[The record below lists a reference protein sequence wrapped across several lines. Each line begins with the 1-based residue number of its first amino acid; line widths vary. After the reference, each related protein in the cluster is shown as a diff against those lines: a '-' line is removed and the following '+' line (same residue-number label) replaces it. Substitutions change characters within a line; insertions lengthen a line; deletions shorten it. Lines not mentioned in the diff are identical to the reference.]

1 MKKEE
6 TQRGFASPNQVRLTW
21 LDPIKGMAILGIVL
35 YHMVIA
41 LFGIPPF
48 DHPKDD
54 WLPLLDRLT
63 QLQPW
68 PNDKII
74 PFLVLNFFRDMGWL
88 GYQGVHLFL
97 VLSGFGLTWSIARQ
111 SPASDVNIKQ
121 FFQRRLWRIF
131 PLFWMGHIFFLL
143 FHVFTGQPDISIN
156 DPRFYLSLIG
166 FRFFPETFYY
176 VASAWWYVGLILQLY
191 LVFPLLWA
199 WLHRQGLGPFWIG
212 TAVITLISRYILLMM
227 VNSNHEM
234 WSMGVLFTTR
244 LFEFTFGMGLAY
256 WLAHRPQGLE
266 ELHQKRWLLAG
277 AVLLYLLGLVLSFT
291 LAGSIIAH
299 SLIAVSLFWMS
310 YNLMQTGLMIVKPLN
325 YTLTWLGRQSYG
337 LMILH
342 QPLLWWFIAWGLP
355 RIQPYVL
362 FLGLLISFLILTI
375 LGAAVFS
382 NVVDRLGDRLTR
394 TLAGLGP
401 LLGRRGV

>member
-1 MKKEE
+1 MNKKEM
-6 TQRGFASPNQVRLTW
+6 QSSSAVMDQARLTW
-21 LDPIKGMAILGIVL
+21 LDPIKGIAILGIVL
-35 YHMVIA
+35 YHTAIA

-54 WLPLLDRLT
+54 WLPLLDRLA

-68 PNDKII
+68 PNDRII
-74 PFLVLNFFRDMGWL
+74 PFLILNLFRDIGWL

-111 SPASDVNIKQ
+111 SPTSDVNIKQ

-131 PLFWMGHIFFLL
+131 PLFWMGHIFFLF
-143 FHVFTGQPDISIN
+143 FHALTGQPDISID

-199 WLHRQGLGPFWIG
+199 WLHRQGLWPFGIG
-212 TAVITLISRYILLMM
+212 TAAITLFSRYALLM
-227 VNSNHEM
+227 VVSSNHEM
-234 WSMGVLFTTR
+234 WSMGVLFVTR

-256 WLAHRPQGLE
+256 WLARRPQGFEDLR
-266 ELHQKRWLLAG
+266 QKRWLLAG
-277 AVLLYLLGLVLSFT
+277 AVLLYLLALSLSFT
-291 LAGSIIAH
+291 LAGSLVAH
-299 SLIAVSLFWMS
+299 SLLAVSLFWIS
-310 YNLMQTGLMIVKPLN
+310 YNLMQSGLLLFKPLN
-325 YTLTWLGRQSYG
+325 HTLTWLGRQSYG

-355 RIQPYVL
+355 RVQPYIL

-382 NVVDRLGDRLTR
+382 TIVDRLSDKLTQ

-401 LLGRRGV
+401 LLGRRVV